1 MEDLIE
7 DFKNVSNSQDE
18 DYEENF
24 KAETDSIS
32 SQPRFFGE
40 KERSNKLIAINKLFS
55 LEN

>member
-1 MEDLIE
+1 ME

-32 SQPRFFGE
+32 SQPRLFGK